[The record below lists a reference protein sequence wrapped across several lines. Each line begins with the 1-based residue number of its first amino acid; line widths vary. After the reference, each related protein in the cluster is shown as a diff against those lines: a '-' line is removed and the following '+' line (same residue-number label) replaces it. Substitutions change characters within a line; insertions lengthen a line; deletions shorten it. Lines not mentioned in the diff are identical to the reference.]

1 MSINVA
7 FFVSGMGIR
16 EAVFWFLV
24 TATAAAVAGIGEG
37 EGEGD
42 GRRLGRML
50 VGRGLGLEK
59 FAGEGVCRLI
69 FSSGAM
75 RSFRLVGKVSDS
87 LVSVP
92 FLAGAALCEPL

>member
-1 MSINVA
+1 MSIKVA

-24 TATAAAVAGIGEG
+24 TATAAVVAEIGEG
-37 EGEGD
+37 DGE

-59 FAGEGVCRLI
+59 FAGEGVCCLI
-69 FSSGAM
+69 FSSGTM
-75 RSFRLVGKVSDS
+75 RSLRLVRKVPES
-87 LVSVP
+87 LLSVP
-92 FLAGAALCEPL
+92 LQAGVASCEPS